1 MSHRYLAPVRW
12 GDMDAQGHVNNAAY
26 LDYLQDARV
35 DFLVDATTGLGALLD
50 TGVLVVNHQV
60 EYIAPVQFRG
70 EPVTVDLWIDA
81 LGASRF
87 VVGYEL
93 RDADGR
99 LALRARTGAVPYDLA
114 ANRLRRLLPTEREVL
129 AGHLAPAEPLRVV
142 DKVPTSAT
150 AHHWPL
156 TVRWSDLDSYG
167 HVNNVK
173 YYDYVQEARIAL
185 MTEALGW
192 TGDEV
197 WSLVRQDLEYAR
209 PIDFRAEPYE
219 VITSVAHVG
228 TRSLTLSVA
237 IRDPALPATVF
248 ATARS
253 IVVGEA
259 AFTEEQHQRLN
270 RTDWLTVPSRNRRAT
285 ELTPSSADHRW
296 SRG

>member
-1 MSHRYLAPVRW
+1 MSHRYRAPVRW

-35 DFLVDATTGLGALLD
+35 DFLVDASTGLGALLD

-60 EYIAPVQFRG
+60 EYVAPVQFRG
-70 EPVTVDLWIDA
+70 EPVTVDLWVDA

-93 RDADGR
+93 SDADDR
-99 LALRARTGAVPYDLA
+99 LALRARTGAVPYDLEG
-114 ANRLRRLLPTEREVL
+114 NRLRRLLPAEREVL
-129 AGHLAPAEPLRVV
+129 GRHLAPAEPLRVL
-142 DKVPTSAT
+142 DKVPISGSA
-150 AHHWPL
+150 HRWPL

-173 YYDYVQEARIAL
+173 YFDYVQEARIAL
-185 MTEALGW
+185 MAQALGW

-197 WSLVRQDLEYAR
+197 WSLVRQDLEYLR
-209 PIDFRAEPYE
+209 PIDFRAAPYE
-219 VITSVAHVG
+219 VLTSVAHVG

-237 IRDPALPATVF
+237 VRDPAVPATVF

-253 IVVGEA
+253 VVVGEA
-259 AFTEEQHQRLN
+259 AFTAEQ
-270 RTDWLTVPSRNRRAT
+270 RAALAT
-285 ELTPSSADHRW
+285 W
-296 SRG
+296 S